1 MEFTVDKDPST
12 IPHVLAQILDTCV
25 NGITLSDPDQ
35 PDNPIVYA
43 NHAFELITGYDSD
56 ETLGRN
62 CRFLQGEDR
71 HQPEIEQIREALR
84 NRTSVTV
91 TLRNYRRDGSLFYNQ
106 FSIRPLFDPKGK
118 LIYYLGIQYDVTD
131 KVKAQEEL
139 NRLNSLLEA
148 IGEDPADLDKKA

>member
-1 MEFTVDKDPST
+1 MEFSVDKDPST
-12 IPHVLAQILDTCV
+12 IPYVLSQILDTCV

-71 HQPEIEQIREALR
+71 DQPEIEQIREALR
-84 NRTSVTV
+84 NRTSVMV

-106 FSIRPLFDPKGK
+106 FSIRPLFDPQGK

-131 KVKAQEEL
+131 KVRAREEL
-139 NRLNSLLEA
+139 NHLNSLLEA
-148 IGEDPADLDKKA
+148 VGEDPADLDKNA